1 VWLASEEAAFLH
13 GRYIWANWDVP
24 ELLEM
29 KERILD
35 DKSLLKVGIIG
46 VPSFTLQD
54 LIKSAARPAEE

>member
-1 VWLASEEAAFLH
+1 VWLAGDEAAFLH
-13 GRYIWANWDVP
+13 GRYVWANWDVP

-29 KERILD
+29 KEKILD

-54 LIKSAARPAEE
+54 LIKSAARPADE